1 MSERI
6 ETFDVEESPSFDLAT
21 NAGDIVVKE
30 WDEPR
35 VRIVLSGDT
44 DLVDGATIDVTT
56 DLITVHSRDTRK
68 RLFGKRVHITV
79 TTPGGGS
86 VRARVGAGA
95 VRIRAAMQE
104 ISIDSGAGDIRVDEN
119 VGDVKVRV
127 GSGDVSLPEVAGDA
141 DIQSANGDVRVRSVD
156 TVRVSTAAGD
166 VRLENVERSARVK
179 SASGDITIQRFAGND
194 LDVRTMSGDVRIGL
208 IPNLEVKASIKTLS
222 GDFRNRITPSP
233 GDRIGSATLSVSSFS
248 GDVTLNTARPDA

>member
-1 MSERI
+1 MSDRI
-6 ETFDVEESPSFDLAT
+6 ETVDVEHIPSFDLAT

-44 DLVDGATIDVTT
+44 GLVDDATIDVTT
-56 DLITVHSRDTRK
+56 DPITVHSRDTRT

-79 TTPGGGS
+79 TTPAGGS

-95 VRIRAAMQE
+95 VRIRAAMRE
-104 ISIDSGAGDIRVDEN
+104 VFVDSGAGDVRVDEN
-119 VGDVKVRV
+119 IDDIKVRV
-127 GSGDVSLPEVAGDA
+127 GSGDVNLAEIAGDA
-141 DIQSANGDVRVRSVD
+141 DIRSANGDIRIRSVG
-156 TVRVSTAAGD
+156 TARVSTAAGD
-166 VRLENVERSARVK
+166 VRVGNVERSARIK
-179 SASGDITIQRFAGND
+179 SASGDISVQRFAGSD
-194 LDVRTMSGDVRIGL
+194 LDIKTMSGDVRVGL

-233 GDRIGSATLSVSSFS
+233 GERVGSATLVVSSFS
-248 GDVTLNTARPDA
+248 GDVTLSTARPDA